1 MRAHF
6 PRVPV
11 SLPQGREP
19 LEEWPPFPTE
29 QLRPALHR
37 SVWAS
42 LRELATLTVRLPP
55 WHQEACCCDCMS

>member
-1 MRAHF
+1 MDLSVRQIHC
-6 PRVPV
+6 RRR
-11 SLPQGREP
+11 QGLEP

-55 WHQEACCCDCMS
+55 KACCCDCMS